1 MNFLAHAVLS
11 YGNTPILVGN
21 MISDFV
27 KGKKQFDFS
36 IDIQRGIRLHRHI
49 DAYTDS
55 HPVTKQATALFKPVT
70 GLYAS
75 VFIDIAYDHFLSRD
89 TQEFQDTDLATFAAG
104 VYKQLYENAK
114 VLPEKFLNILPF
126 MSKQNWLL
134 NYNSLQGIEKSFAG
148 IARRARFLET
158 SDAAFEC
165 FRDNYEA
172 LETCYHQFFPDL
184 KKQTDIFYNEVMAM
198 V

>member
-36 IDIQRGIRLHRHI
+36 KDIQRGIRLHRHI

-75 VFIDIAYDHFLSRD
+75 VFIDIAYDHFLARD
-89 TQEFQDTDLATFAAG
+89 TQEFKDNNLATFAAD
-104 VYKQLYENAK
+104 VYKKLYDNAH
-114 VLPEKFLNILPF
+114 VLPERFLNILPF
-126 MSKQNWLL
+126 MSQQNWLF

-158 SDAAFEC
+158 SHPAFTC
-165 FRDNYEA
+165 FCEIRPGRSSVPPGV
-172 LETCYHQFFPDL
+172 T
-184 KKQTDIFYNEVMAM
+184 
-198 V
+198 